1 MEKANKRIIY
11 EAVLV
16 HTAYINERDAGF
28 GNNEYSEYHS
38 QNSEWYDSFGSRFNQ
53 ILGFTGQTI
62 DEFAN
67 YVATV
72 NLTQEQRRAL
82 AELRREPMFKRLMG
96 EVALQQKEEL
106 ENVLGVKITSSG
118 MIFADENGPKVAT
131 KTEQQLDQELNA
143 YSNKLSELLTS
154 GAITEEQ
161 YNEYSQNLDYIYDY
175 FLSRSLGDQI
185 PFRKMTNAQYE
196 NLEAR
201 ALENGISF
209 NEQLVQETMNLRYDH
224 EELQELQN
232 RGIKR

>member
-16 HTAYINERDAGF
+16 HNAFNNELAGF
-28 GNNEYSEYHS
+28 SDNEYSRYHQ
-38 QNSEWYDSFGSRFNQ
+38 QNADWYRSFSSRFNQ
-53 ILGFTGQTI
+53 ILGFTGQTV
-62 DEFAN
+62 DEFVN
-67 YVATV
+67 YTSNI
-72 NLTQEQRRAL
+72 NLTPEQKRAL
-82 AELRREPMFKRLMG
+82 VELRKEPMFKKLMG
-96 EVALQQKEEL
+96 ETALQQKAKL
-106 ENVLGVKITSSG
+106 ENVLGTKITSEG
-118 MIFADENGPKVAT
+118 MTFADEHGPKVAT